1 MATILIVDH
10 KINLLRLYQKELKK
24 EGYDV
29 MLASSGEQSLHL
41 LEGNIPDLVI
51 LDMVLPGMDG
61 MELIGQ
67 LWTRYPRLPIII
79 NTGYRRYKNKSL
91 SECADAYILK
101 SCDLCPLKSAVQSL
115 IKERKAS

>member
-10 KINLLRLYQKELKK
+10 ERNLLRLYQKELQK

-29 MLASSGEQSLHL
+29 ILASSGEQSLHL
-41 LEGNIPDLVI
+41 LEENTPDLVI

-79 NTGYRRYKNKSL
+79 NTGYQSYQNKSL
-91 SECADAYILK
+91 SECADSYILK
-101 SCDLCPLKSAVQSL
+101 SSDLCPLKSALQNL